1 MARPTLEA
9 SLRSA
14 VIAALAGD
22 RTLAAMLNRV
32 GDGEGELAPV
42 PYAVVGDAQS
52 SEWGAKDRPG
62 AEVRCVVMIAD
73 RGDSTRLAEASSAIE
88 RIIAELPRR
97 LDDWDT
103 SGVVVLSRRVT
114 RRRDGLRQSIIEL
127 RCRGW

>member
-73 RGDSTRLAEASSAIE
+73 RGDSTRSAEASSVVE